1 MQDTAELGEVDA
13 TTLKEWLDADR
24 AVLIDVREPDE
35 YAREHIIGARLVPLS
50 GFDGADFS
58 QDRDK
63 AVVFHCA
70 SGTRTAGAAS
80 SILGKGFREV
90 YQLKGGLQA
99 WARLGYPRHVD
110 RKAPISIMRQVQISA
125 GSLILLGALLG
136 WLVAPG
142 WYLLSAFVGAGLVFA
157 GVSGTC
163 AMANLLGLLPY
174 NRRSLEIGAELTA
187 SPPPAR

>member
-1 MQDTAELGEVDA
+1 MQDTTQLKEVDA
-13 TTLKEWLDADR
+13 KTLKNWLDADR

-70 SGTRTAGAAS
+70 SGSRTAGAAS
-80 SILGKGFREV
+80 SILGKGFSEV

-110 RKAPISIMRQVQISA
+110 RKAPISIMRQVQITA
-125 GSLILLGALLG
+125 GALILLGALLG
-136 WLVAPG
+136 WLLAPG
-142 WYLLSAFVGAGLVFA
+142 WFLLSAFVGAGLVFA
-157 GVSGTC
+157 GVTGTC
-163 AMANLLGLLPY
+163 AMANLLVRMPWNQVRLPQG
-174 NRRSLEIGAELTA
+174 S
-187 SPPPAR
+187 